1 MHNIFT
7 FRLLLLLTTLQV
19 NGTKVSED
27 PTEVQKWLTNTQGS
41 LMLQI
46 LPSFNPVLNDVKQV
60 CKLNKRVTVIMPGV
74 TTITMSRHV
83 TGYLTVTDVTSRLS
97 ARTQN
102 YYYFKLVFA
111 YLGN

>member
-1 MHNIFT
+1 MFKMFS
-7 FRLLLLLTTLQV
+7 FRILLLLTTLQV

-60 CKLNKRVTVIMPGV
+60 CKLNTKG
-74 TTITMSRHV
+74 
-83 TGYLTVTDVTSRLS
+83 G
-97 ARTQN
+97 
-102 YYYFKLVFA
+102 K
-111 YLGN
+111 